1 MCKVCF
7 LLNIVIKAF
16 PKDRKFQCLK
26 YSEVGFLAG
35 LLAGFSG
42 SLGAV
47 TNRGC
52 YLLPSTVHDILMQ
65 QPSTLQDDQGLKL
78 C

>member
-1 MCKVCF
+1 MPEVLRSRVPCRV
-7 LLNIVIKAF
+7 
-16 PKDRKFQCLK
+16 
-26 YSEVGFLAG
+26 SEVG
-35 LLAGFSG
+35 LLAGFPG

-78 C
+78 CWEKT